1 MCKVKLASVRYKLE
15 ILYFLIRYRVQL
27 LWATD
32 ANKDI
37 GFKFFLCKELP
48 SGEKEY
54 DGDLQLRDFNLKNF
68 NQPCSPAAFV
78 PNAQEGIIAPESPE
92 PNPGR
97 QDTELKIL
105 QLIDDKKDSHVKT
118 EKVQCDECSWE
129 GKRKAFRGHMM
140 RRHGRK
146 PEITRCGKCHVKL
159 YALFSHSHKCR
170 EHGKRVEINRPQRR
184 RCGTCGF
191 KASDIR
197 CHVLLKHFDSKKEQ
211 YFKEH
216 YNVERNKE
224 LRSGYNCHSCGRH
237 FSNKTD
243 LWRHLCALH
252 GIVTEDQISMAAL
265 GKGVVKDKSFM
276 EDQRKKDLERKKSRN
291 RAGTCG
297 TCSFESSDLKCH
309 VLMKHSEKEQYLKE
323 HYNVNSGDKELKDG
337 YDCNTCGKHFSRKL
351 NLWMHICSLHGI
363 VSNKETNEAALDKN
377 VVENQATLNLGS
389 NALRTALSD
398 VPEVG
403 GDL

>member
-1 MCKVKLASVRYKLE
+1 MLASVRYKLE
-15 ILYFLIRYRVQL
+15 LYFLIRYRVQL

-78 PNAQEGIIAPESPE
+78 PKAKEGIIAPESPE
-92 PNPGR
+92 PNPIR

-118 EKVQCDECSWE
+118 VQCGECSWE

-170 EHGKRVEINRPQRR
+170 EHGKRVETNRP
-184 RCGTCGF
+184 
-191 KASDIR
+191 
-197 CHVLLKHFDSKKEQ
+197 H
-211 YFKEH
+211 
-216 YNVERNKE
+216 
-224 LRSGYNCHSCGRH
+224 
-237 FSNKTD
+237 
-243 LWRHLCALH
+243 
-252 GIVTEDQISMAAL
+252 
-265 GKGVVKDKSFM
+265 
-276 EDQRKKDLERKKSRN
+276 QRKKDLERKSRN

-297 TCSFESSDLKCH
+297 TCGFESSDLKCH

-363 VSNKETNEAALDKN
+363 VSNKETSEAALDKN